1 MEPATLAL
9 LLQLAAQLLALAKR
23 EIDLAKAGGTIAPE
37 MLERIRREA
46 AEIDARWD
54 ALVAAARLRHQPDAP

>member
-1 MEPATLAL
+1 LT
-9 LLQLAAQLLALAKR
+9 KR
-23 EIDLAKAGGTIAPE
+23 EIDLANAGGTIAPE